1 MKDQGN
7 TMINPE
13 VLQMVRLCSA
23 DINACTEQLISSRG
37 QELGKLNWAMPQ
49 DADVKKKKKKK

>member
-37 QELGKLNWAMPQ
+37 QELGKLN
-49 DADVKKKKKKK
+49 